1 MPPPLAVKPCED
13 PNWAVDKFPWS
24 APVGGMERV
33 ADFLEFRRERIGKLI
48 EKRNAAPLADDA
60 RRVAEINRL

>member
-1 MPPPLAVKPCED
+1 MTFAAWCHRPLEVKPCENPD
-13 PNWAVDKFPWS
+13 WAVDEFQWS

-48 EKRNAAPLADDA
+48 EERNVASRADHA
-60 RRVAEINRL
+60 R